1 MTTNSR
7 GRTAL
12 TPAQAATAR
21 TMLQGVRTNVTQEHL
36 DWVDR
41 ARGVGIIL
49 VVFGHVADGV
59 YRAGIAFPPATFRL
73 LYDTIYSFHMPLFF
87 LLAGLFFLPS
97 WTRRG
102 TALLIRSKL
111 DTILYPYIL
120 WSLVQGSIEVAASQY
135 TNQQTSMISVLSLL
149 WNPRQQFWF
158 LYVLFIE
165 FLLGCL
171 VCALLPR
178 RWHFVVV
185 ILAAT
190 AFVFRSSGPHVGP
203 PYYLAAES
211 VFFFCGLLLG
221 ERLQSPK
228 PPATVTLMLTAAGF
242 VLAQTAAAR
251 YRSGLPSPLQGL
263 MDLAVALVSI
273 AFVITFSKVPM
284 GALTRWLALLGQ
296 QSLAIYLLHTIFAS
310 STRIVLM
317 KFMGI
322 YRLDAHLIVGLA
334 VGLLIPLLCAR
345 LVQRFHIEGV
355 FSMPAKWRLAAGS
368 ATARASVS

>member
-1 MTTNSR
+1 MSDTFIR
-7 GRTAL
+7 
-12 TPAQAATAR
+12 PVAARA
-21 TMLQGVRTNVTQEHL
+21 MLQTVRTNVTQEHL

-73 LYDTIYSFHMPLFF
+73 LYDAIYSFHMPLFF
-87 LLAGLFFLPS
+87 LLAGLFFYRS
-97 WTRRG
+97 WAQRG
-102 TALLIRSKL
+102 TAMLIRSKL

-120 WSLVQGSIEVAASQY
+120 WSLVQGSIEVVASQY
-135 TNQQTSMISVLSLL
+135 TNHRASLESVLTLL
-149 WNPRQQFWF
+149 WSPRQQFWF

-185 ILAAT
+185 ILAAA

-211 VFFFCGLLLG
+211 VFFFSGLLLG
-221 ERLQSPK
+221 ERLQRTH
-228 PPATVTLMLTAAGF
+228 PPSTATLTLTAVGF
-242 VLAQTAAAR
+242 LAAQVAYAL
-251 YRSGLPSPLQGL
+251 YRSGLPQTLQGL
-263 MDLAVALVSI
+263 MELAVALISI
-273 AFVITFSKVPM
+273 AFVIAFSKLPAV
-284 GALTRWLALLGQ
+284 ALTRWLALLGQ

-310 STRIVLM
+310 GARIALL
-317 KFMGI
+317 KFMGLQ
-322 YRLDAHLIVGLA
+322 RLDVHLA
-334 VGLLIPLLCAR
+334 VGTTLGLLIPVLCAK
-345 LVQRFHIEGV
+345 LVERFHIEGV
-355 FSMPAKWRLAAGS
+355 FSMPAKWRLAARP
-368 ATARASVS
+368 APTRASVS

>member
-1 MTTNSR
+1 MS
-7 GRTAL
+7 L
-12 TPAQAATAR
+12 PHD
-21 TMLQGVRTNVTQEHL
+21 TNVTQKHL

-59 YRAGIAFPPATFRL
+59 YRAGIAFPPTTFRL
-73 LYDTIYSFHMPLFF
+73 LYDAIYSFHMPLFF

-97 WTRRG
+97 WTQRG

-135 TNQQTSMISVLSLL
+135 TNHRTSLESVLSLL
-149 WNPRQQFWF
+149 WSPRQQFWF

-171 VCALLPR
+171 VCALIRR

-185 ILAAT
+185 VLAAA

-211 VFFFCGLLLG
+211 VFFFIGWVLG
-221 ERLQSPK
+221 ERLQSRN
-228 PPATVTLMLTAAGF
+228 PPAAATLALTAAGF
-242 VLAQTAAAR
+242 LAAQIAYAL
-251 YRSGLPSPLQGL
+251 YRSGLPQPLQGL
-263 MDLAVALVSI
+263 MELSVALVSI
-273 AFVITFSKVPM
+273 AFVIALSKVPM
-284 GALTRWLALLGQ
+284 AALTRWLALLGQ
-296 QSLAIYLLHTIFAS
+296 QSLAIYLLHTIFAGGA
-310 STRIVLM
+310 RIGLM
-317 KFMGI
+317 KFMGL
-322 YRLDAHLIVGLA
+322 YRLDVHLIVGTT

-355 FSMPAKWRLAAGS
+355 FSMPAKWRLAARP
-368 ATARASVS
+368 ATTRASVS

>member
-1 MTTNSR
+1 
-7 GRTAL
+7 
-12 TPAQAATAR
+12 
-21 TMLQGVRTNVTQEHL
+21 MLQSLRTNVTQEHL

-135 TNQQTSMISVLSLL
+135 TNHHTSMISVLSLL

-165 FLLGCL
+165 FMLGCL

-190 AFVFRSSGPHVGP
+190 AFVLRSSGPHVGP

-221 ERLQSPK
+221 ERLQSPSPK

-242 VLAQTAAAR
+242 VLAQIAAAL

-263 MDLAVALVSI
+263 MDLAVALISI

-284 GALTRWLALLGQ
+284 GALTRGLALLGQ

-310 STRIVLM
+310 SARIVLM

-334 VGLLIPLLCAR
+334 AGLLIPLLCAR